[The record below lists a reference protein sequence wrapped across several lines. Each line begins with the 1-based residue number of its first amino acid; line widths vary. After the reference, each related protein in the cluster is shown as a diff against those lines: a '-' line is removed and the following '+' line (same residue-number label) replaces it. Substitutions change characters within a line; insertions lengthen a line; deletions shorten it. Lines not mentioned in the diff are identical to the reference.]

1 MKFSTISVYM
11 ASRRE
16 TIEKLLSYSSKG
28 QVTLVHFVVVR
39 IHARQVVHYQEI
51 TWLHQKWPEDSKF
64 TLATYFHSRLPLVP
78 RPKAPRVNEI

>member
-1 MKFSTISVYM
+1 M

-16 TIEKLLSYSSKG
+16 TLEEPLKQESKR
-28 QVTLVHFVVVR
+28 QVTLDHFVMVR
-39 IHARQVVHYQEI
+39 IHARQVVQRQEI